1 MTPEIKKGIERRIV
15 LLLVFS
21 LIMFAISIILLIQQ
35 EWVLGIAGLLIS
47 GIASITDLR
56 LYKTVRVMLEKEY
69 RDQ

>member
-69 RDQ
+69 RD